1 MKAKDSFKEGGK
13 SMNSQIKHAKGDRIL
28 LLTNNILL
36 TIIVLA
42 IVGPLLYVF
51 LSSFLEPNAII
62 RKGLS
67 LNSSDWSLEG
77 YKRLFTD
84 DTIVR
89 GFFNSLLYSTGF
101 TIVTVLVCLFAGYT
115 LSVDGLV
122 GKKLF
127 MIFFLFTMFFGG
139 GLIPTYFV
147 IRDLGMLN
155 TIWSIILPGAVNVW
169 FIILAR
175 TYFKAVPNELKEA
188 ARIDGASDLKIFFS
202 IILPLS
208 KPIIFVLALYAFIG
222 QWNAYFDAMIYLDDR
237 ELHPLQLVLRSI
249 LIQNEVQPG
258 MVADVEARN
267 ELMRISEMIRYSSIV
282 IASLPLLIMYP
293 FFQKYFEK
301 GVMVGSLK

>member
-1 MKAKDSFKEGGK
+1 
-13 SMNSQIKHAKGDRIL
+13 MNNQIKHAKGDRIL
-28 LLTNNILL
+28 LVTNNILL

-62 RKGLS
+62 RKGLF

-84 DTIVR
+84 DTIMR

-101 TIVTVLVCLFAGYT
+101 TVVTVVVCLFAGYT
-115 LSVDGLV
+115 LSVEGLV
-122 GKKLF
+122 GKKVF

-155 TIWSIILPGAVNVW
+155 TIWAIILPGAVNVW

-222 QWNAYFDAMIYLDDR
+222 QWNAYFDAMMYLDDR

>member
-1 MKAKDSFKEGGK
+1 
-13 SMNSQIKHAKGDRIL
+13 MNNQIKHAKGDRIL

-67 LNSSDWSLEG
+67 LNSADWSLEG
-77 YKRLFTD
+77 YTRLFTD

-101 TIVTVLVCLFAGYT
+101 TIVTVVVCLFAGYS
-115 LSVDGLV
+115 LSVEGLV
-122 GKKLF
+122 GKKAF

-155 TIWSIILPGAVNVW
+155 TIWAIILPGAVNVW

>member
-1 MKAKDSFKEGGK
+1 
-13 SMNSQIKHAKGDRIL
+13 MNNQIKHSKGDRML

-36 TIIVLA
+36 TIIILV

-67 LNSSDWSLEG
+67 LNASDWSLEG

-101 TIVTVLVCLFAGYT
+101 TIVTVVVCLFAGYA
-115 LSVDGLV
+115 LSVEGLV
-122 GKKLF
+122 GKKAF

-155 TIWSIILPGAVNVW
+155 TIWAIILPGAVNVW

-188 ARIDGASDLKIFFS
+188 ARIDGASDLKIFFR

-237 ELHPLQLVLRSI
+237 QLHPLQLVLRSI

>member
-1 MKAKDSFKEGGK
+1 M
-13 SMNSQIKHAKGDRIL
+13 MNNQIKHPKGDRIL

-36 TIIVLA
+36 TIIVVA

-67 LNSSDWSLEG
+67 INSSDWSLEG
-77 YKRLFTD
+77 YIRIFTD

-89 GFFNSLLYSTGF
+89 GFINSILYSTGF
-101 TIVTVLVCLFAGYT
+101 TIVTVVVSLLAGYT

-122 GKKLF
+122 GKKAF
-127 MIFFLFTMFFGG
+127 MVFFLFTMFFGG

-155 TIWSIILPGAVNVW
+155 TIWAIIIPGAVNVW
-169 FIILAR
+169 FIILSR

-188 ARIDGASDLKIFFS
+188 ARIDGASDLRIFLS

-237 ELHPLQLVLRSI
+237 ELYPLQLVLRSI

-258 MVADVEARN
+258 MVADIQARN

>member
-1 MKAKDSFKEGGK
+1 
-13 SMNSQIKHAKGDRIL
+13 MNNQIKHAKGDRIL

-36 TIIVLA
+36 TIIVLV

-67 LNSSDWSLEG
+67 LHSSDWSLEG

-101 TIVTVLVCLFAGYT
+101 TIVTVVVCLFAGYT
-115 LSVDGLV
+115 LSVEGLV
-122 GKKLF
+122 GKKTF

-155 TIWSIILPGAVNVW
+155 TIWAIILPGAVNVW

-188 ARIDGASDLKIFFS
+188 ARIDGASDLKIFFK

>member
-1 MKAKDSFKEGGK
+1 
-13 SMNSQIKHAKGDRIL
+13 MNNQIKHPKGDRIL

-36 TIIVLA
+36 TIIVIA

-67 LNSSDWSLEG
+67 LHTSDWSLEG
-77 YKRLFTD
+77 YKRIFTD

-89 GFFNSLLYSTGF
+89 GFLNSLLYSTGF
-101 TIVTVLVCLFAGYT
+101 TIVTVVVSLFAGYT

-122 GKKLF
+122 GKKVF
-127 MIFFLFTMFFGG
+127 MMFFLFTMFFGG

-155 TIWSIILPGAVNVW
+155 TIWAIIMPGAVNVW

-188 ARIDGASDLKIFFS
+188 ARIDGASDLKIFFKNHFTFIETDYFCS
-202 IILPLS
+202 CVIC
-208 KPIIFVLALYAFIG
+208 LY
-222 QWNAYFDAMIYLDDR
+222 WPMECL
-237 ELHPLQLVLRSI
+237 LR
-249 LIQNEVQPG
+249 
-258 MVADVEARN
+258 RN
-267 ELMRISEMIRYSSIV
+267 D
-282 IASLPLLIMYP
+282 LL
-293 FFQKYFEK
+293 
-301 GVMVGSLK
+301 G

>member
-1 MKAKDSFKEGGK
+1 
-13 SMNSQIKHAKGDRIL
+13 MNNKIKHPKGDRIL
-28 LLTNNILL
+28 LRINNILL
-36 TIIVLA
+36 TIIIIA

-62 RKGLS
+62 RKGLL
-67 LNSSDWSLEG
+67 LNATDWSLEG
-77 YKRLFTD
+77 YKRIFTD

-89 GFFNSLLYSTGF
+89 GFINSILYSVGF
-101 TIVTVLVCLFAGYT
+101 TIVTVTVSILAGYS
-115 LSVDGLV
+115 LSVDGLI
-122 GKKLF
+122 GKKAF

-155 TIWSIILPGAVNVW
+155 TIWAIIIPGAVNVW

-188 ARIDGASDLKIFFS
+188 ARIDGASDLRIFLS
-202 IILPLS
+202 VILPLS

-237 ELHPLQLVLRSI
+237 ELYPLQLVLRSI

-258 MVADVEARN
+258 MVADVQARN

>member
-1 MKAKDSFKEGGK
+1 
-13 SMNSQIKHAKGDRIL
+13 MNNQIKHAKGDRIL
-28 LLTNNILL
+28 LLTNNVLL

-67 LNSSDWSLEG
+67 LHSSDWSLEG

-115 LSVDGLV
+115 LSVEGLV
-122 GKKLF
+122 GKKVF

-155 TIWSIILPGAVNVW
+155 TIWAIILPGAVNVW

-188 ARIDGASDLKIFFS
+188 ARIDGASDLKIFFR

>member
-1 MKAKDSFKEGGK
+1 
-13 SMNSQIKHAKGDRIL
+13 MNNQINHSKGDRLILRMNNVLLGIIIL
-28 LLTNNILL
+28 LIL
-36 TIIVLA
+36 
-42 IVGPLLYVF
+42 GPLLYIF
-51 LSSFLEPNAII
+51 LSSFLEPNALIK
-62 RKGLS
+62 KGLNLS
-67 LNSSDWSLEG
+67 SSDWSLEG
-77 YKRLFTD
+77 YKRILTD
-84 DTIVR
+84 STIVK
-89 GFFNSLLYSTGF
+89 GFLNSIIYSAGF
-101 TIVTVLVCLFAGYT
+101 TIVTVTVSIMAGYT

-122 GKKLF
+122 GKKAF
-127 MIFFLFTMFFGG
+127 MVFFLITMFFGG

-155 TIWSIILPGAVNVW
+155 TIWAIIIPGAVNVW

-175 TYFKAVPNELKEA
+175 TYFKGIPNELKEA
-188 ARIDGASDLKIFFS
+188 ARIDGASDFRIFLS

-208 KPIIFVLALYAFIG
+208 KPIVFVLALYAFIG

-237 ELHPLQLVLRSI
+237 DLYPLQLVLRSI

-258 MVADVEARN
+258 MVADIQARN

-301 GVMVGSLK
+301 GVMVGSIK

>member
-1 MKAKDSFKEGGK
+1 
-13 SMNSQIKHAKGDRIL
+13 MNNQIKHAKGDRIL

-67 LNSSDWSLEG
+67 LNSADWSLEG

-101 TIVTVLVCLFAGYT
+101 TIVTVVVCLFAGYT
-115 LSVDGLV
+115 LSVEGLV
-122 GKKLF
+122 GKKAF

>member
-1 MKAKDSFKEGGK
+1 
-13 SMNSQIKHAKGDRIL
+13 MNNQIKHAKGDRFL

-67 LNSSDWSLEG
+67 LNASDWSLEG

-122 GKKLF
+122 GKKVF

-155 TIWSIILPGAVNVW
+155 TIWAIILPGAVNVW

>member
-1 MKAKDSFKEGGK
+1 
-13 SMNSQIKHAKGDRIL
+13 MNNQIKHPKGDRIL

-62 RKGLS
+62 RKGLA
-67 LNSSDWSLEG
+67 LNASDWSLEG
-77 YKRLFTD
+77 YTRLFTD

-89 GFFNSLLYSTGF
+89 GFINSLLYSTGF

-115 LSVDGLV
+115 LSVEGLV
-122 GKKLF
+122 GKKVL
-127 MIFFLFTMFFGG
+127 MVFFLFTMFFGG

-155 TIWSIILPGAVNVW
+155 TIWAIILPGAVNVW

-188 ARIDGASDLKIFFS
+188 ARIDGASDLKIFFK